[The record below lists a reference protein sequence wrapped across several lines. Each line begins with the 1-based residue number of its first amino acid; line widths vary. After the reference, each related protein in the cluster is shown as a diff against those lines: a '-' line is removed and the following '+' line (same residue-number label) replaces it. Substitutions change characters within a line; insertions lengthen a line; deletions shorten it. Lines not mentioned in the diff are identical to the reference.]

1 MKKNKN
7 KKPYFSISYIFMLL
21 IRIVKGKVK
30 SIKEIIMIKISRI
43 SSPLKDKVKN
53 LETCSQLDGDGVFE
67 GKYNTSGSILIR
79 NKFIGELSADQII
92 VDEKGI
98 IEGTIKSTELIVS
111 GNVSGKI
118 NSDSI
123 VIMENGAISG
133 DIVYKQIA
141 VFEGGVINVAGMKQV
156 EQKEEKVVEI
166 IQKVAD

>member
-21 IRIVKGKVK
+21 IRIVKGKV
-30 SIKEIIMIKISRI
+30 SIIKEIIMIKISRI

-141 VFEGGVINVAGMKQV
+141 VFEGGVINVAGMKQAK
-156 EQKEEKVVEI
+156 QKEDKVVEI
-166 IQKVAD
+166 MHKVAD

>member
-1 MKKNKN
+1 
-7 KKPYFSISYIFMLL
+7 
-21 IRIVKGKVK
+21 
-30 SIKEIIMIKISRI
+30 MIKISRI

-79 NKFIGELSADQII
+79 NKFLGELSADQII

-98 IEGTIKSTELIVS
+98 IEGTVQSSELIVS

-123 VIMENGAISG
+123 VIMENGSISG
-133 DIVYKQIA
+133 DIIYKQIA
-141 VFEGGVINVAGMKQV
+141 VFEGGVINVAGMKQAV
-156 EQKEEKVVEI
+156 QKEEKVVEI
-166 IQKVAD
+166 MHKVAD